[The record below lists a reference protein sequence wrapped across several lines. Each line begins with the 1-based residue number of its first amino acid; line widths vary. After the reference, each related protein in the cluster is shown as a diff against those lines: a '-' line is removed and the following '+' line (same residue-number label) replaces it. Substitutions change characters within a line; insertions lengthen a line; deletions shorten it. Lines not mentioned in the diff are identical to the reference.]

1 MRLPPT
7 SALLQ
12 LLTAITLIM
21 IGSAPLIAQVPFG
34 TIELRLQKVG
44 NTQSINI
51 STAPVSSSFSLVLP
65 GQQGASGS
73 VLTNDGSGNLSWT
86 SMLSSIGSSGT
97 THYLPVFTSA
107 STVGNSLLY
116 QDGSN
121 IGVGTIS
128 PGARLQ
134 VDIPSSSGKGL
145 IIRAATG
152 ATANLVECQ
161 NSSGS
166 ALFQVSSNGDLSRI
180 RNVSY
185 SWPTAAPSP
194 AASATQLGEGVLTSN
209 ASGTLLWKQLISA
222 SATLDFPITATR
234 TSSDLTITVTGV
246 TSGDMVA
253 LGVPN
258 TAVLANSCYTAW
270 VSADDVVTVRFNNFD
285 NAEKNPVS
293 GTFKVTVIK

>member
-1 MRLPPT
+1 
-7 SALLQ
+7 
-12 LLTAITLIM
+12 M
-21 IGSAPLIAQVPFG
+21 IGSTSLVAQVPFG
-34 TIELRLQKVG
+34 TVELRLQNVG
-44 NTQSINI
+44 SSQSINVTSAPII
-51 STAPVSSSFSLVLP
+51 SSYTLILP
-65 GQQGASGS
+65 SQQGASGS

-86 SMLSSIGSSGT
+86 AMLSSIGSSGT
-97 THYLPVFTSA
+97 TNYVPLFTSA

-121 IGVGTIS
+121 IGIGTIT

-161 NSSGS
+161 NSSGN

-185 SWPTAAPSP
+185 TWPTAAPSP
-194 AASATQLGEGVLTSN
+194 ATSATQLGEAVLTSN
-209 ASGTLLWKQLISA
+209 SSGTLSWKQLISA

-234 TSSDLTITVTGV
+234 TSSDLPITVTGA

-258 TAVLANSCYTAW
+258 AAVLANTCYTAW
-270 VSADDVVTVRFNNFD
+270 VSADDVVTVRFSNYD
-285 NAEKNPVS
+285 NADKNPAS